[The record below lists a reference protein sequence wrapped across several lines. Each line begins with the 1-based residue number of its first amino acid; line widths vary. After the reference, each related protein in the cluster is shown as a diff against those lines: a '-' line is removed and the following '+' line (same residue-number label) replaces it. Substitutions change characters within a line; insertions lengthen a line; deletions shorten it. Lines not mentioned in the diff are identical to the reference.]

1 MTTLHG
7 CVRHGF
13 MANLRYEWI
22 CEVSSSSLKMTMYP
36 LTHQK
41 KNIWILRKP
50 DSIFC
55 VIMSVM
61 EGLGFIDRSVNSQG
75 HPPQTGQAAD
85 CAPRKENTCPR
96 KFRNGFESLQGND
109 CYHSQWIC
117 LRENSQERRVV
128 PSTIKNVE
136 VSSKLS
142 LKLKTNPM
150 TFN

>member
-36 LTHQK
+36 LTHKKKKTYGFWENRLPKKNGGFHFLCHNECDGGVGFYWQICKFSGTPQK
-41 KNIWILRKP
+41 KPAKLQIVRLWRETP
-50 DSIFC
+50 AQES
-55 VIMSVM
+55 
-61 EGLGFIDRSVNSQG
+61 
-75 HPPQTGQAAD
+75 
-85 CAPRKENTCPR
+85 
-96 KFRNGFESLQGND
+96 GFESLQGND

-117 LRENSQERRVV
+117 WRENSPERRVV
-128 PSTIKNVE
+128 PSNIKNVE

-142 LKLKTNPM
+142 L
-150 TFN
+150 